1 MIKLEMPSFKEILKD
16 TGGNEQLLEELLI
29 KLRLWLKQQI
39 HLPEDISEKRLKFY
53 IYNAKFNLEKV
64 KKRLDLHYT
73 LRNLIPEVFTTRD
86 PLAECVFKVNTY
98 IQFVTLPI
106 LTPENYRITIMRW
119 LHSDSSVFDLYDLIK
134 YSSMIMET
142 RIEEDIVNSDVII
155 YDCTNLTF
163 GHVLKY
169 TPVAVK
175 KLDILLESY
184 GSRMKAIY
192 VINTPSFFDVL
203 LTVVKSVMKAK
214 LFNRIHLYTSGIES
228 IYGIIPRSL
237 LPVEYGG
244 EQPSLNI
251 LSDMWKA
258 KLIERREW
266 FLKEEKVKVNE
277 SLRSNSVINPDDLFG
292 VSGTFRK
299 LDID

>member
-1 MIKLEMPSFKEILKD
+1 MIKLEIPPLKEILEEV
-16 TGGNEQLLEELLI
+16 GGNEQLLEELLI

-39 HLPEDISEKRLKFY
+39 HLPEDISDQRLKLY
-53 IYNAKFNLEKV
+53 IYSAKFNLEKV

-73 LRNLIPEVFTTRD
+73 LRNLVPEVFTTRD
-86 PLAECVFKVNTY
+86 PLADCVIKINTY
-98 IQFVTLPI
+98 AQFVTLPK
-106 LTPENYRITIMRW
+106 LTPENHRIIMTRW
-119 LHSDSSVFDLYDLIK
+119 LHSDSSVFDIYELMRYCCLI
-134 YSSMIMET
+134 MDT
-142 RIEEDIVNSDVII
+142 RIEEDIVNSDVMI
-155 YDCTNLTF
+155 YDCANLTF
-163 GHVLKY
+163 NHVLKY

-175 KLDILLESY
+175 KLDLILESY
-184 GSRMKAIY
+184 GSRMKAIH

-203 LTVVKSVMKAK
+203 FTLLKSVMKAK
-214 LFNRIHLYTSGIES
+214 LVNRIHLYTSGIES
-228 IYGIIPRSL
+228 IYGIIPKSL
-237 LPVEYGG
+237 LPVDYGG

-251 LSDMWKA
+251 LSDMWHA
-258 KLIERREW
+258 KLVERREW

>member
-1 MIKLEMPSFKEILKD
+1 MIKLEMPSFNEILKE
-16 TGGNEQLLEELLI
+16 TGGNEQLLEELLS

-39 HLPEDISEKRLKFY
+39 HLPEDISEQRLKFY

-73 LRNLIPEVFTTRD
+73 LRNLIPEIFKTRD
-86 PLAECVFKVNTY
+86 PLADCVLKVNTY
-98 IQFVTLPI
+98 AHFVTLPK
-106 LTPENYRITIMRW
+106 LTPENYRISMMRW
-119 LHSDSSVFDLYDLIK
+119 LHSDSSPFDIYELIK
-134 YSSMIMET
+134 YCSMIIDT
-142 RIEEDIVNSDVII
+142 RIEEDIVNSEVII

-163 GHVLKY
+163 GHILKY
-169 TPVAVK
+169 TPVALK
-175 KLDILLESY
+175 KLDIVLESY
-184 GSRMKAIY
+184 GSRMKAIH
-192 VINTPSFFDVL
+192 VINTPSFFDTL
-203 LTVVKSVMKAK
+203 LTLVKSIMKAK
-214 LFNRIHLYTSGIES
+214 LVNRIHLHTSGIES

-237 LPVEYGG
+237 LPEEYGG
-244 EQPSLNI
+244 EQPSMNI

-266 FLKEEKVKVNE
+266 FLKQEKVKVNE

>member
-1 MIKLEMPSFKEILKD
+1 MIKLEMPSFKELLKD

-53 IYNAKFNLEKV
+53 IYSAKFNLEKV

-86 PLAECVFKVNTY
+86 PLADCVLKVNTY
-98 IQFVTLPI
+98 AQFVTLPI

>member
-29 KLRLWLKQQI
+29 KLRQWLKQQI

-53 IYNAKFNLEKV
+53 IYSAKFNLEKV

-86 PLAECVFKVNTY
+86 PLADCVLKVNTY
-98 IQFVTLPI
+98 AQFVALPI
-106 LTPENYRITIMRW
+106 LTPENYRISMVRL
-119 LHSDSSVFDLYDLIK
+119 LHTDISVLDVYDAMK
-134 YSSMIMET
+134 YCSMIMET
-142 RIEEDIVNSDVII
+142 RIEEDIVNSEII
-155 YDCTNLTF
+155 ICDCTNLTF
-163 GHVLKY
+163 GHVLKC

-184 GSRMKAIY
+184 GPRMKAIHM
-192 VINTPSFFDVL
+192 INIPIFFDVL
-203 LTVVKSVMKAK
+203 LTVVKSIMKAK
-214 LFNRIHLYTSGIES
+214 LINRIHLHTSGIES

-251 LSDMWKA
+251 LSGMFK
-258 KLIERREW
+258 
-266 FLKEEKVKVNE
+266 
-277 SLRSNSVINPDDLFG
+277 S
-292 VSGTFRK
+292 
-299 LDID
+299 